1 MKTSYNLRLPQELCE
16 KIEREAVKNNVSINQ
31 YILYTLTKTISY
43 NDALKQLH
51 ETLKDIPQLDTDTLL
66 SGIPDQPPLPGDK
79 V

>member
-43 NDALKQLH
+43 NDAFKQLH
-51 ETLKDIPQLDTDTLL
+51 EKLKNISELDTDTLL
-66 SGIPDQPPLPGDK
+66 SEIPDQPPLPGDEL
-79 V
+79 